1 MSYVFTAIFEKRRK
15 WYIGY
20 VEELPGA
27 NAQGRTLKEV
37 KKNLKEA
44 VELILETN
52 RIIVSSELATS
63 KAIRIPLK
71 VAA

>member
-1 MSYVFTAIFEKRRK
+1 MSYVFTAVFEKRGR

-37 KKNLKEA
+37 KRNLKEA

-52 RIIVSSELATS
+52 RIVVSSEIMS
-63 KAIRIPLK
+63 NKIIRIPFK

>member
-1 MSYVFTAIFEKRRK
+1 MGYVFTAVLEKRKK

-37 KKNLKEA
+37 KRNLKEA
-44 VELILETN
+44 VKLILGTN
-52 RIIVSSELATS
+52 ILKRWMAIVFNHE
-63 KAIRIPLK
+63 
-71 VAA
+71 